1 MKPAIIFLTILML
14 FMSCKDK
21 KMAHTD
27 HNTYYT
33 CSMHP
38 QVVSD
43 KMGTCPICHMN
54 LVMVNKQS
62 NLNPGEIYL
71 NDEQLRLG
79 NIKTDTLSF
88 GNLNEK
94 MVLTGVL
101 NYNQNERKSISSRV
115 MGRIDKLYYKTV
127 GDYVTAGTPL
137 YEIYSEE
144 LNNTKQEYIL
154 AVNKKKN
161 FNKAII
167 SIDEIIAAA
176 TNKLLLWGL
185 SKNQINDLKQTQKIS
200 NTTTFYSPSS
210 GYITS
215 ISVQEGSYVM
225 EGGNIIDVANLS
237 TLWVETQAYSSQLSL
252 IQKTS
257 SSKVLIPDL
266 DNLEIKAKVE
276 FINPEL
282 NSNSRIN
289 TIRFTI
295 ANNAQKL
302 KPGMP
307 VYVIIEKPNT
317 SSITLSQDAVI
328 RDGKGATVWIQTGK
342 NTFMSKMV
350 ETGIENENRI
360 EIKSGLNLKDVV
372 VTSGAYLLNSEFI
385 FKNGADPMAGMKM

>member
-1 MKPAIIFLTILML
+1 MNRIILFLTSLIF
-14 FMSCKDK
+14 FMSCKGK
-21 KMAHTD
+21 KMEHTD
-27 HNTYYT
+27 HSTYYT

-43 KMGTCPICHMN
+43 KMGTCPICHMD
-54 LVMVNKQS
+54 LVMVKKQS
-62 NLNPGEIYL
+62 NLKQGEIYL

-79 NIKTDTLSF
+79 NIKTDTLSI

-101 NYNQNERKSISSRV
+101 NYNQNERQSISSRV
-115 MGRIDKLYYKTV
+115 MGRIDKLYHKTV
-127 GDYVTAGTPL
+127 GDYVAVGTPL

-144 LNNTKQEYIL
+144 LNNAKQEYIL

-161 FNKAII
+161 FNRAII

-185 SKNQINDLKQTQKIS
+185 SKNQINDLEQTQKTS
-200 NTTTFYSPSS
+200 NTTTFYSPFS

-215 ISVQEGSYVM
+215 IAIQEGSYVM
-225 EGGNIIDVANLS
+225 EGGNIVDVANLS
-237 TLWVETQAYSSQLSL
+237 ALWVETQAYSSQLSM
-252 IQKTS
+252 IQKNS
-257 SSKVLIPDL
+257 SSKILIPDL
-266 DNLEIKAKVE
+266 DNLEMNAKVE

-289 TIRFTI
+289 TIRFTVS
-295 ANNAQKL
+295 NNSQKI

-307 VYVIIEKPNT
+307 VYVIIKNPT
-317 SSITLSQDAVI
+317 IHSITLPTDAVI
-328 RDGKGATVWIQTGK
+328 RNSKGATVWVQTRK
-342 NTFMSKMV
+342 NTFISKMV

-360 EIKSGLNLKDVV
+360 EIKSGLNTNDIV
-372 VTSGAYLLNSEFI
+372 VTSGSYLLNSEFI